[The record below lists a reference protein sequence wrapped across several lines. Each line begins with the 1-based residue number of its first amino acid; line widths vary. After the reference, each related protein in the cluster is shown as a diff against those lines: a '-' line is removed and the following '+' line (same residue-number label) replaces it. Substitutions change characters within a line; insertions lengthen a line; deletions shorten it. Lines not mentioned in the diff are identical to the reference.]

1 MECPK
6 CRFNNR
12 DNANF
17 CLECGLRLESHCPQ
31 CGKTLPISAKFC
43 DGCGSEL
50 KEISK
55 ALTVDYSAPQS
66 YTPRH
71 LADKILTSRA
81 SMEGERKVVSVLF
94 ADVAESTDIF
104 EKLDPEDVHQIMDE
118 CFKILM
124 DEIHRHEGTVN
135 QFTGD
140 GVMALFGAPIAHE
153 DHALRACYASLAIQ
167 TSLLAFSR
175 KLKKDLGIVFQVRI
189 GINTGPVFVGSI
201 GDDLRMDYTAQG
213 DTVNLSSR
221 MESNA
226 EPGTVLISANT
237 YRLVKDYFEFESKGR
252 IKVKGKEATLK
263 TYRLLR
269 SGEIETRMA
278 ASAARGLTRFVGRR
292 RELETLGGAYEQ
304 VQSGQGQ
311 VVGIVGEAGVGKSR
325 LLFEL
330 RAKLPRGEYTYLE
343 GHCLHY
349 GSAMPYLPIL
359 DVFRS
364 FVGIKEGD
372 PELAIRKKMKKRIL
386 GLDENLNSVIP
397 PFQDLL
403 SLKVDDAG
411 YARLEPKQKR
421 EKTFEAIRDLLIRG
435 SQERPI
441 VLAVEDLH
449 WIDKTS
455 EEFLDYMIGWLPN
468 TRILLILLYRPEYT
482 HQWGSKSYYSKVG
495 VGQLSSGTS
504 TELVRAIL
512 EGGKVAPEI
521 RDLILGRAA
530 GNPFFMEELT

>member
-237 YRLVKDYFEFESKGR
+237 YRLVKDYFEFESKGK
-252 IKVKGKEATLK
+252 IKVKGKEATLE

-292 RELETLGGAYEQ
+292 RELETLEGAYEQ
-304 VQSGQGQ
+304 VQSGQG
-311 VVGIVGEAGVGKSR
+311 
-325 LLFEL
+325 
-330 RAKLPRGEYTYLE
+330 
-343 GHCLHY
+343 
-349 GSAMPYLPIL
+349 
-359 DVFRS
+359 
-364 FVGIKEGD
+364 
-372 PELAIRKKMKKRIL
+372 
-386 GLDENLNSVIP
+386 
-397 PFQDLL
+397 
-403 SLKVDDAG
+403 
-411 YARLEPKQKR
+411 
-421 EKTFEAIRDLLIRG
+421 
-435 SQERPI
+435 
-441 VLAVEDLH
+441 
-449 WIDKTS
+449 
-455 EEFLDYMIGWLPN
+455 
-468 TRILLILLYRPEYT
+468 
-482 HQWGSKSYYSKVG
+482 
-495 VGQLSSGTS
+495 
-504 TELVRAIL
+504 
-512 EGGKVAPEI
+512 
-521 RDLILGRAA
+521 
-530 GNPFFMEELT
+530 